1 MPRVARPSPAG
12 RVEARQRLAF
22 APEKV
27 VDVWTGL
34 VAGLAVALVSRAVS
48 GSSAFDLLFFDLV
61 VGVVGAL
68 TGRWLF
74 TRFDLPV
81 PVAGQPGTILV
92 PALGAVGL
100 LVLVRIA
107 RPKQRT
113 MW

>member
-1 MPRVARPSPAG
+1 M
-12 RVEARQRLAF
+12 
-22 APEKV
+22 

-34 VAGLAVALVSRAVS
+34 VAGLVIVLISRAIS

-74 TRFDLPV
+74 NRFDLHV
-81 PVAGQPGTILV
+81 PVAGEPGTILV
-92 PALGAVGL
+92 AALGAVGL

-107 RPKQRT
+107 RPKQRA